1 MVRVIGLLLVLLLLV
16 GCRPPV
22 ESPPPPTPAPPT
34 PTTIPTVIP
43 TPTAIPPPKV
53 DPIAA
58 ILERQGA
65 LQTFRQSLLI
75 DLQGVSPAGQPIAMK
90 VWAEGESARPDSRLQ
105 VGTDALGGP
114 VGFQVLQVGG
124 RLYLNFFGAWVALEA
139 EALPPGV
146 PLVPIPTGA
155 DPRELVSALMGA
167 QVIPATGESVRGTA
181 TDSLRFTLSSD
192 RAEAL
197 ARLLLV
203 GPTVALLQGSP
214 TYTEAGGELAVG
226 RDDGFVRRITLYL
239 RGYSG
244 GDPTRAFSLQSQT
257 ELWDV
262 NDPAIAVTPP
272 TEPAL
277 QVPRLPPIQIAPP
290 GGR

>member
-1 MVRVIGLLLVLLLLV
+1 MVRVIGLLLVLLLLAS
-16 GCRPPV
+16 CRPPL
-22 ESPPPPTPAPPT
+22 EPPPPPTPAPPT
-34 PTTIPTVIP
+34 PAPIPTAI
-43 TPTAIPPPKV
+43 PTAIPPPKV

-58 ILERQGA
+58 IFERQAA

-75 DLQGVSPAGQPIAMK
+75 DLQGVSPVGQPIAMK

-114 VGFQVLQVGG
+114 VGFQVLQFGG

-155 DPRELVSALMGA
+155 DPRELMSVLMGA
-167 QVIPATGESVRGTA
+167 QVSPGTGESVRGTV
-181 TDSLRFTLSSD
+181 TDSLRFTLPPD

-244 GDPTRAFSLQSQT
+244 GDPARAFSLQSQT

-277 QVPRLPPIQIAPP
+277 QLPRLPPIQIAPP
-290 GGR
+290 AGR

>member
-58 ILERQGA
+58 IFERQGA

-181 TDSLRFTLSSD
+181 TDSLRFTLPSD

-277 QVPRLPPIQIAPP
+277 HVPRLPPIQIAPP

>member
-1 MVRVIGLLLVLLLLV
+1 MARTIGLLLLLLLLAS
-16 GCRPPV
+16 CRPPG
-22 ESPPPPTPAPPT
+22 ESPPT
-34 PTTIPTVIP
+34 PTSTPP
-43 TPTAIPPPKV
+43 TPTPVPTAVPTPTPVPPPKV

-58 ILERQGA
+58 IFERQGA

-75 DLQGVSPAGQPIAMK
+75 DLQGISPTGRSVAMK

-114 VGFQVLQVGG
+114 VGFVVLQVGG
-124 RLYLNFFGAWVALEA
+124 RLYLNFFGAWVALDA

-146 PLVPIPTGA
+146 PLVPIPTAA
-155 DPRELVSALMGA
+155 DPRELLSVLMGA
-167 QVIPATGESVRGTA
+167 QVVAATGDAVRGTP
-181 TDSLRFTLSSD
+181 TDSLRFTLPPD

-197 ARLLLV
+197 AGLLLV
-203 GPTVALLQGSP
+203 APTVALLQGSP

-226 RDDGFVRRITLYL
+226 RDDGFVRRIALYL

-244 GDPTRAFSLQSQT
+244 GDPARAFSLQSQT

-277 QVPRLPPIQIAPP
+277 QLPRLPPIQLAPP
-290 GGR
+290 AGR